1 MGCPSPLRHP
11 RLQEGCTLEFGLYLT
26 IEHTEKKGMWGDWA
40 AKNMNHGADVFNW
53 PPTCH
58 LQLSPFLFYQNYK
71 QFTLPDSFAA
81 NSGHVTQVWPI
92 QCKDNC
98 WARLP
103 VRLFKRHAPLTYIR
117 QLNFFFEKYQKY
129 YMPGGYVSFDHL
141 SNLAFYPPLLS
152 CYQFD
157 VPPSRPFQAP
167 CTLTYVFMCVCV
179 CMCVWYFI
187 LCCVRCCTNGL
198 RLWLSFCNFFFI
210 QQYTVERFPCHTY
223 RTTSFSLPAS

>member
-1 MGCPSPLRHP
+1 
-11 RLQEGCTLEFGLYLT
+11 
-26 IEHTEKKGMWGDWA
+26 MWGDWA

-58 LQLSPFLFYQNYK
+58 LQLSPFLSYQNYK

-81 NSGHVTQVWPI
+81 NSGHVTQVWPT

-167 CTLTYVFMCVCV
+167 CTLTYVFVCV
-179 CMCVWYFI
+179 YVCMIFYIMLCPVLHKWSQTVIVILQLFFHSTIHCREISMPYLQNYFV
-187 LCCVRCCTNGL
+187 LFAR
-198 RLWLSFCNFFFI
+198 FI
-210 QQYTVERFPCHTY
+210 VFHSTDAPQFI
-223 RTTSFSLPAS
+223 